1 MPVIMVR
8 QFVTSLFQGELPY
21 IKQKQVCAALK
32 GLVFVVL
39 QSENRY
45 RLCPFWSRN
54 SGFEG
59 TTGVVKVFVVSIP
72 KELERKSIMKI

>member
-1 MPVIMVR
+1 MLINA
-8 QFVTSLFQGELPY
+8 SYYGEAICHLTIPGGTPLY
-21 IKQKQVCAALK
+21 KTETGMCGPK
-32 GLVFVVL
+32 GSGFVVF

-59 TTGVVKVFVVSIP
+59 TTGVVNVFVVSIP
-72 KELERKSIMKI
+72 K